1 MISDFHFIRPLWLL
15 AIIPAIALV
24 ILLIR
29 QRHHSASW
37 KKAIAPD
44 LLDHLLEAGPE
55 QQTRWPWYSLL
66 VIWSLL
72 SIAMAGPTWNKLPQ
86 PVHQQQDALV
96 IVLDLSLSMFA
107 EDVSPSRLQRAQHK
121 IHDILKI
128 RQEGLTA
135 LVAYSGDAHIVS
147 PLTDDS
153 DTIANMVP
161 ALSPE
166 MMPVYGSNP
175 VAAFELAQDLLQ
187 QAGIV
192 QGRLLLLT
200 DDITEKNIHQLNSAL
215 RTGISLSLLAIG
227 TEEGAPIKAR
237 KGFLKDDAGNIIVP
251 KLHRQRLLTLA
262 NQTGARYSDLQLD
275 DRDIQYL
282 LDSSALTMSEHSIK
296 TDRQFD
302 QWQDHGPWLVLL
314 ALPFALLTFRRGWLL
329 ILPLF
334 ILLQPHQSQA
344 LEWQDLWQRP
354 DQRAAEALQQG
365 NTKQAA
371 EQFKNSQWRATAH
384 YQAGDF
390 DQAAQGFNETLD
402 ADSHYNRG
410 NALARA
416 GKLPEAIEAYKQAL
430 QLSPDMEDASFNQ
443 QLLKDLLEQ
452 QKQQEQSSDED
463 SSQQDQKQKQQDQ
476 NSQQPSSQQSDENQH
491 AGEKQPSSSDPQE
504 QNSKQ
509 QNQNQEQSTQQ
520 KEPQQEQQQAE
531 QTTDDEKKAPESN
544 NKQAMNQE
552 QTQEEKQEQQR
563 QQQATEQWL
572 RQIPDDPAGLL
583 RNKFRHQH
591 QLRQQQRH
599 TPDEEQPQW

>member
-215 RTGISLSLLAIG
+215 RTGMSLSLLAIG

-509 QNQNQEQSTQQ
+509 QNQEQSTQQ

-572 RQIPDDPAGLL
+572 RQIPDDP
-583 RNKFRHQH
+583 
-591 QLRQQQRH
+591 
-599 TPDEEQPQW
+599 